1 MNINHITDEVV
12 WGSPPLVRPGEW
24 CPACGRLQ
32 SADHPI
38 RLIIAAEVDE
48 DFLEQVMGMLWEDDR
63 GNVDWGRLWE
73 GTSSSSGIDGY
84 LGDDGRCWMLPLQL
98 DDPVFEKI
106 KRGVRALRR
115 EEG

>member
-1 MNINHITDEVV
+1 MTDSPEIV
-12 WGSPPLVRPGEW
+12 WGSPPLVRPGER

-32 SADHPI
+32 IADHPI

-48 DFLEQVMGMLWEDDR
+48 DLLEQVMDMLWEDDR
-63 GNVDWGRLWE
+63 GNVDWGRLWD
-73 GTSSSSGIDGY
+73 GTSSSSGIDGH
-84 LGDDGRCWMLPLQL
+84 LGDDGRCWMLPPQM

-115 EEG
+115 DEG